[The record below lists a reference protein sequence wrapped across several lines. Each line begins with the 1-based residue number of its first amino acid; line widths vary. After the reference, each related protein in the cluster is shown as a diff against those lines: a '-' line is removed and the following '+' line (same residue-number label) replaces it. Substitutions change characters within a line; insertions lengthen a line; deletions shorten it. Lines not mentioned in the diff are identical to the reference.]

1 MTMYNEMQVI
11 IIQMIFMLVLLLVII
26 YLIKERKALNIERRI
41 GHYSIE
47 SVRDDSLSFFDQM
60 KDKYHDL
67 IKRLR
72 KYIAKSVFL
81 VRLSKK
87 YDKYVTYQKDDSPI
101 DYVTNKLLIS
111 IAFVMLTIFSQIL
124 QIRVISLF
132 ELFLNMLVGFY
143 ILDIYLIYDR
153 KRKLK
158 LIENEMLRA
167 VIIMNNAFKAGKS
180 TIQAVYIAS
189 NELPE
194 PICDEFKRI
203 YQELKYGL
211 SVDTVFERFAKR
223 VDIEEAR
230 YLSSSLTILNK
241 TGGNIVKVFNSIEKT
256 LFDKKKLNEELKNLT
271 VSSNLVVK
279 VLLFVPF
286 VFSFLIYIL
295 NPKYFAPL
303 FNNSLG
309 MAIIILILLI
319 FVLYVFFLQKIMK
332 VKV

>member
-241 TGGNIVKVFNSIEKT
+241 TGGNIVAVFSSIERT
-256 LFDKKKLNEELKNLT
+256 LFDKKKLESDLKNST
-271 VSSNLVVK
+271 AASSLVVK
-279 VLLFVPF
+279 VLMVIPILFVL
-286 VFSFLIYIL
+286 VIYVIS
-295 NPKYFAPL
+295 PSYFAPL
-303 FNNSLG
+303 FASTLG
-309 MAIIILILLI
+309 Y
-319 FVLYVFFLQKIMK
+319 FVLFIIGMMFLIYIYLLNKIMK